1 MSAALSSYKQPIRF
15 FRRSP
20 LQKMPKISKSILSVF
35 ALAALSA
42 SALLTL
48 PPGRVFAQ
56 SAPDITGTWQ
66 GTLQPP
72 QRDEMRIVIKISKAD
87 GGGLKALL
95 YSIDQGAQSI
105 PGTVTLQ
112 GPTVKVAIPG
122 IGGYEGKLDSDG
134 ANLTGT
140 FTQGGPLP
148 LNLKHVT
155 DAAAWEIPKPPP
167 PSTKMPAD
175 ANPSFEVATIKPGKP
190 GSPGKG
196 LVMRDARTFV
206 TLNYS
211 VSDLISFAYRV
222 HVRQVTGAPAWMEDE
237 KYDIQATPDP
247 PGMPSSRQIEIMVQK
262 LLADRFKLT
271 FHHDKKELS
280 VFALT
285 VGKAGPKL
293 TASTSDLDAPGL
305 GFRGLGDMNAFNANM
320 PDFAGLL
327 QSVVLDRPV
336 VDQTGL
342 PGRFNFQLKWTPD
355 DSQFPGVKGQ
365 RPPPKEDAE
374 TQPDLFTAIQ
384 QQLGLKLEAVKTAVD
399 VIVIDHVEKPSA
411 N

>member
-1 MSAALSSYKQPIRF
+1 MTKLKKLMLIAI
-15 FRRSP
+15 
-20 LQKMPKISKSILSVF
+20 

-48 PPGRVFAQ
+48 PSVRVLAQ

-66 GTLQPP
+66 GTLQVP
-72 QRDEMRIVIKISKAD
+72 QAKNGELRLVIKISKGD
-87 GGGLKALL
+87 GGGLKALF
-95 YSIDQGAQSI
+95 YSIDQGSQSI

-112 GPTVKVAIPG
+112 GPTVKMNIPG
-122 IGGYEGKLDSDG
+122 IGGGYEGKLDSDG
-134 ANLTGT
+134 VNLTGT
-140 FTQGGPLP
+140 FNQGAPLP

-167 PSTKMPAD
+167 PSANMPSD

-196 LVMRDARTFV
+196 LGLRDPRTFM
-206 TLNYS
+206 TINYS
-211 VSDLISFAYRV
+211 VSDLISFAYKV
-222 HVRQVTGAPAWMEDE
+222 HVRQITGAPAWLEDE

-247 PGMPSSRQIEIMVQK
+247 PGMPSTRQIEIMVQK
-262 LLADRFKLT
+262 LLAERFKLA

-285 VGKAGPKL
+285 VGKTGSKL
-293 TASTSDLDAPGL
+293 TASTSNLDVPGL
-305 GFRGLGDMNAFNANM
+305 SFRGLGVMNAMNANM
-320 PDFAGLL
+320 SDFTGTM
-327 QSVVLDRPV
+327 QSLVLDRPV

-342 PGRFNFQLKWTPD
+342 KGRFDFELKWTAD
-355 DSQFPGVKGQ
+355 DSQFPGLKGQ
-365 RPPPKEDAE
+365 LPPPRDDVE

-384 QQLGLKLEAVKTAVD
+384 QQLGLKLEAVKIPVD
-399 VIVIDHVEKPSA
+399 VLVIDHVEKPSA

>member
-1 MSAALSSYKQPIRF
+1 M
-15 FRRSP
+15 
-20 LQKMPKISKSILSVF
+20 
-35 ALAALSA
+35 
-42 SALLTL
+42 
-48 PPGRVFAQ
+48 
-56 SAPDITGTWQ
+56 
-66 GTLQPP
+66 
-72 QRDEMRIVIKISKAD
+72 
-87 GGGLKALL
+87 
-95 YSIDQGAQSI
+95 
-105 PGTVTLQ
+105 
-112 GPTVKVAIPG
+112 
-122 IGGYEGKLDSDG
+122 
-134 ANLTGT
+134 
-140 FTQGGPLP
+140 
-148 LNLKHVT
+148 
-155 DAAAWEIPKPPP
+155 
-167 PSTKMPAD
+167 
-175 ANPSFEVATIKPGKP
+175 
-190 GSPGKG
+190 
-196 LVMRDARTFV
+196 
-206 TLNYS
+206 
-211 VSDLISFAYRV
+211 
-222 HVRQVTGAPAWMEDE
+222 VR
-237 KYDIQATPDP
+237 
-247 PGMPSSRQIEIMVQK
+247 K

-285 VGKAGPKL
+285 VGRAGPKL

-365 RPPPKEDAE
+365 LPPPKEDAE